1 MGIYKMNKK
10 QFDQVC
16 HSFLIN
22 PDLLKREPVI
32 QQMISN
38 GISRDQLTAYLSVAV
53 QLMGAGE

>member
-1 MGIYKMNKK
+1 MNKK

-16 HSFLIN
+16 HSFLID
-22 PDLLKREPVI
+22 PVLLKREPVI

-38 GISRDQLTAYLSVAV
+38 GISRDQLTAYLTVAV